1 MLTSMKRLLPVLMV
15 FGVFLLSAGAGWSA
29 DFQKGLD
36 AYKSGDYATAPR
48 EWKPLVEQDVDAQG
62 NLGELYICSL
72 TLPEMK

>member
-1 MLTSMKRLLPVLMV
+1 MRNLTVTLCLIIAVLL
-15 FGVFLLSAGAGWSA
+15 GSAGGSWGAS
-29 DFQKGLD
+29 FQKGFT

-48 EWKPLVEQDVDAQG
+48 EWKPLAEQGDVDAQG

>member
-36 AYKSGDYATAPR
+36 AYKSGDYATALR
-48 EWKPLVEQDVDAQG
+48 EWRPFAEQYTPWASADQQRS
-62 NLGELYICSL
+62 IHPPPSL
-72 TLPEMK
+72 